1 MTTPTP
7 IEELETALGAALES
21 AELSGVLAAA
31 WDAFDLVERVADAVT
46 WDGGG
51 DELEA
56 MIAAQA
62 CSAGRRLLPLPE
74 HGRPYDLPPVPP
86 GAAALVP
93 HVRLLRLVQA
103 ALDRVAATEAGEG
116 RTVLEQA
123 AGHARSGADALAAV
137 RAQ

>member
-7 IEELETALGAALES
+7 IEELEAALGPTPNP

-31 WDAFDLVERVADAVT
+31 WDAFDLVGRVADAVT

-56 MIAAQA
+56 MVAAQA
-62 CSAGRRLLPLPE
+62 CSAGRQLLPLPE

-93 HVRLLRLVQA
+93 HVQLLRLVQA
-103 ALDRVAATEAGEG
+103 ALDRVAAAEAGEG
-116 RTVLEQA
+116 RAVLERA

-137 RAQ
+137 RDR

>member
-7 IEELETALGAALES
+7 IEELEAVLGAAPEP

-31 WDAFDLVERVADAVT
+31 WDAFDLVGRVADAVT
-46 WDGGG
+46 WDGG

-62 CSAGRRLLPLPE
+62 CSAGRQLLPLPE
-74 HGRPYDLPPVPP
+74 HGRPYELPPVPP

-103 ALDRVAATEAGEG
+103 ALDRAAAAEAGEG
-116 RTVLEQA
+116 RAVLERA

-137 RAQ
+137 RDR